1 MSSNLRSHVFL
12 DINCDTVS
20 LGQLKVHRLCYMNEI
35 VWSCLSFQGHI
46 YRLSN
51 RRANIRGLRN
61 PPPRRFQMAHGR
73 KPQILARCE
82 IRWNL
87 FVRYGLEK
95 TGMTSP
101 YAGSVYFT
109 PLGCIKAGPSG
120 PGFLLVKQKNCR
132 LEYLI
137 LLSYHRIGRTFD
149 LLRISED

>member
-1 MSSNLRSHVFL
+1 
-12 DINCDTVS
+12 
-20 LGQLKVHRLCYMNEI
+20 MNEI
-35 VWSCLSFQGHI
+35 VWSCLSFLGHI

-73 KPQILARCE
+73 KPQILARSE

-120 PGFLLVKQKNCR
+120 PGFLLAVIVTARSHFEKICLRKVNPR
-132 LEYLI
+132 NVVRGNEAGPKSGHGGDLNINSRNHSDI
-137 LLSYHRIGRTFD
+137 LFARILFLG
-149 LLRISED
+149 I